1 MLVRESSQFLGVKI
15 YKFEALR
22 TKNPM
27 LLGFNPQHIYIV
39 QVLKIFPIV
48 TMCIKNPRHIYIE
61 IFPIVTMCIIKHYYC
76 CEN

>member
-1 MLVRESSQFLGVKI
+1 MLVRESSQFLEVKI

-48 TMCIKNPRHIYIE
+48 TMCIKNPHLYRDISHSDNVYHK
-61 IFPIVTMCIIKHYYC
+61 TLLL
-76 CEN
+76 